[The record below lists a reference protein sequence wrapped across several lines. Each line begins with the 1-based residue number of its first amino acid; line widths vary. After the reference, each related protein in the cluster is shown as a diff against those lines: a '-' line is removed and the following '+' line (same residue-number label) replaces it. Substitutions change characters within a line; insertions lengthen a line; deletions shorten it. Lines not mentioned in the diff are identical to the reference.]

1 MDPARG
7 EVWQIDLNPPGKG
20 HEQHGIRPGLIVSVD
35 TFNNGP
41 ADLVITL
48 PITSKGKGIPFH
60 VEINPPEG
68 GLTMRSHIKCEEV
81 RSISKLRLVKRLGEV
96 KEGTME
102 KVEDRIKIVL
112 GLQ

>member
-1 MDPARG
+1 M
-7 EVWQIDLNPPGKG
+7 
-20 HEQHGIRPGLIVSVD
+20 RPGLIVSVD

-68 GLTMRSHIKCEEV
+68 GLIMRSHIKCEEV
-81 RSISKLRLVKRLGEV
+81 RSISKLRLVKRLGQVQES
-96 KEGTME
+96 TLD